1 MSETEDHVVF
11 VDFEHN
17 DYIIRLSPFLDKKGD
32 WTGELLVGS
41 VTTGENSLSD
51 DDHYNLMKLAQL
63 VCAAVPALEE
73 DDYVRNLLYSIVES
87 NSNESEEVEVAKTKV
102 QEVTDNVIK
111 VSF

>member
-11 VDFEHN
+11 VDFEPN

-51 DDHYNLMKLAQL
+51 DDHYNLMKLTQL

-73 DDYVRNLLYSIVES
+73 DEYVRNLLYSIVES
-87 NSNESEEVEVAKTKV
+87 NTDDNEEVEESKAKV
-102 QEVTDNVIK
+102 REVTDNVIK

>member
-11 VDFEHN
+11 VDFEPN

-51 DDHYNLMKLAQL
+51 DDHYNLMKLTQL

-73 DDYVRNLLYSIVES
+73 DEYVRNLLYSIVES
-87 NSNESEEVEVAKTKV
+87 NTDDNEEVEESKSKV
-102 QEVTDNVIK
+102 REVTDNVIK